1 MIQGYVEASNVN
13 IIDQM
18 MEMIYLEKLYSLNVK
33 VIQTRDAELT
43 RAMELGRPTQ

>member
-1 MIQGYVEASNVN
+1 MHEWAIAEN

-18 MEMIYLEKLYSLNVK
+18 MEMIYLERIYALNTK
-33 VIQTRDAELT
+33 VIQTRDAELA